1 MKVTSRIESTDW
13 IFYGVNKEKVL
24 TLSRDK
30 RITDWTSLTVDYLK
44 YDSFEKTYGEFI
56 TMFDAVKSTFSIS
69 KIQRLGLRYV
79 NNIYLNEKNPLNWN
93 KYINSHLLC
102 GLRFAEDKNLVTRI
116 FHNLEIKYDD
126 MNVRFQYGIRN
137 PDYPSIIKKKEFI
150 LDYDVYWSGEQDI
163 SELSGKLKKYHDH
176 ILRDTEKVRLR
187 NGINLRDL
195 HPDIDPLHL
204 GNATFTSM
212 TEFTRKEIHAMSI
225 AQIANRLK
233 ETIAGYRNEKFAKAL
248 SYLTE
253 YGIEYLSL
261 IHISEPTRPY

>member
-1 MKVTSRIESTDW
+1 MSKYKKNYLRHVIIKVDLAGIPSLDKELPKELKEIISKLFPIFEPKAGVFQEFDIATTGVKVTSRIESTDW

-176 ILRDTEKVRLR
+176 AESLFEASIKDGLRDK
-187 NGINLRDL
+187 
-195 HPDIDPLHL
+195 
-204 GNATFTSM
+204 M
-212 TEFTRKEIHAMSI
+212 
-225 AQIANRLK
+225 
-233 ETIAGYRNEKFAKAL
+233 NE
-248 SYLTE
+248 
-253 YGIEYLSL
+253 
-261 IHISEPTRPY
+261 